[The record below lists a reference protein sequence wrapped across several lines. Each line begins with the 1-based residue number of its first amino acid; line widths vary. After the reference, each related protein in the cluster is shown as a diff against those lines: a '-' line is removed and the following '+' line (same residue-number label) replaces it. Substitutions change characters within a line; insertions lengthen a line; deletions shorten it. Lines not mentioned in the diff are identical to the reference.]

1 MRDGSLSYRRFCAE
15 ADLLQ
20 KRSHEI
26 ASKQQVGSGKGVATW
41 EWKHGNRQHLDG
53 DSYLVSTGNAR
64 QYHSNRDTDI
74 AETIIELDG
83 DIDELLQDNW
93 TSVDEAQTMVQQS
106 RNVETALLEFHI
118 VYHTIYQTP
127 VLYFRV
133 QAVDGTPVNSNIV
146 TRDLQFPGS
155 NGRSTFVAMEEH
167 PVLGKPFSCLHPCET
182 ATAMQLLLAQLQARS
197 TEASSYTNVPQ
208 YLVSWLSLVQPLTEI
223 SPLDYYSV

>member
-53 DSYLVSTGNAR
+53 DSYL
-64 QYHSNRDTDI
+64 
-74 AETIIELDG
+74 LDG
-83 DIDELLQDNW
+83 DIDELLQ
-93 TSVDEAQTMVQQS
+93 VGRIEQS